1 MRRMLFLLAG
11 LVFAAGRPSD
21 IPFEMKMLDGGA
33 NESCAF
39 ADINGDGK
47 LDIIAGENWYAAP
60 TWKKTKFRELYYA
73 NNYIDSFSDL
83 PIDVDGDGKIDIV
96 TVTWFSKKISWY
108 RNPGL
113 TKMPWMET
121 VIDEIASHEFGFL
134 VDIDNDGK
142 ARELLPQAGGAKAPL
157 SWYEI
162 VDKKWVKRPVAAQS
176 YGHGIGAGDVNGDGR
191 TDILTPKGWLE
202 APADPRSNGW
212 AMHNE
217 WSEESTGF
225 LHVIDINGDKRNDV
239 LTGYSHNY
247 GIFWLENQ
255 GGGKWAKRMIDDS
268 WSQPHALTLVDL
280 NGDKQ
285 LDLLTGKRFMAHNG
299 KDPGEREPLGVYWYE
314 WMKTKEGK
322 IEWVKHIVEYASR
335 AGGGMQMPAADL
347 DGDGDIDFAAPGKS
361 GLFLF
366 TNLSRGRP

>member
-11 LVFAAGRPSD
+11 FVFAAGRPAD

-47 LDIIAGENWYAAP
+47 LDIVAGENWYSAP
-60 TWKKTKFRELYYA
+60 TWRKTKFRELYYS

-113 TKMPWMET
+113 AKMPWVET
-121 VIDEIASHEFGFL
+121 VIDEIAPHEFGFL
-134 VDIDNDGK
+134 VDMDNDGK

-212 AMHNE
+212 TMHNE
-217 WSEESTGF
+217 WTEESTGF
-225 LHVIDINGDKRNDV
+225 LYVIDI
-239 LTGYSHNY
+239 
-247 GIFWLENQ
+247 
-255 GGGKWAKRMIDDS
+255 
-268 WSQPHALTLVDL
+268 

-314 WMKTKEGK
+314 WMKTKDGK

-366 TNLSRGRP
+366 TNLTKGRP

>member
-1 MRRMLFLLAG
+1 MLFLLAG
-11 LVFAAGRPSD
+11 FVFAAGRPAD

-47 LDIIAGENWYAAP
+47 LDIVAGENWYSAP
-60 TWKKTKFRELYYA
+60 TWRKTKFRELYYS

-113 TKMPWMET
+113 AKMPWVET
-121 VIDEIASHEFGFL
+121 VIDEIAPHEFGFL
-134 VDIDNDGK
+134 VDMDNDGK

-212 AMHNE
+212 TMHNE
-217 WSEESTGF
+217 WTEESTGF
-225 LHVIDINGDKRNDV
+225 LYVIDI
-239 LTGYSHNY
+239 
-247 GIFWLENQ
+247 
-255 GGGKWAKRMIDDS
+255 
-268 WSQPHALTLVDL
+268 

-314 WMKTKEGK
+314 WMKTKDGK

-366 TNLSRGRP
+366 TNLTKGRP